1 MVQDKEV
8 EVPLDTVADVMGK
21 YLLENMLCRNPSDRM
36 ALRDA
41 VVYADQIGAEVSCL
55 ADWYIAQSARE
66 RVQFCTIRGPLGRE
80 LGAGTQQQIPECLLG
95 CAKISFESPGQMFRT
110 GLNRRY

>member
-8 EVPLDTVADVMGK
+8 DVPLDTVADVMGK

-66 RVQFCTIRGPLGRE
+66 RVQFCTIRGPLVLRNPLTTFFRNKGRFYSYC
-80 LGAGTQQQIPECLLG
+80 GWYKYTINGTTQRVPE
-95 CAKISFESPGQMFRT
+95 E
-110 GLNRRY
+110 